1 MDRNDKA
8 RARSATI
15 RQKVFRQPT
24 RVFWWLTYTAVASR
38 LPSWSRSAKRFRV
51 FCARRFCA
59 DVHPTANIN
68 AHATLGW
75 GTRIGAH
82 GGVGA
87 HSRIGSLVTI
97 GAHVTMGPD
106 VHLITGVHPVP
117 DDYGKF
123 RDLPSSHRPIV
134 IEDDAFI
141 GARATILPGVTIGEG
156 AAVGAGAVVAKDVH
170 PGATVVGNPAREVRR
185 RAV

>member
-1 MDRNDKA
+1 MDRKDKA
-8 RARSATI
+8 AVRSRGLRAKLLRE
-15 RQKVFRQPT
+15 PG
-24 RVFWWLTYTAVASR
+24 RVFWWLVYTALASR

-68 AHATLGW
+68 AHAILSW
-75 GTRIGAH
+75 SSRIGAH

-87 HSRIGSLVTI
+87 HSRLGGPVTI

-106 VHLITGVHPVP
+106 VHFITGIHPVP
-117 DDYGKF
+117 GDYGSF
-123 RDLPSSHRPIV
+123 RDMPASQGPIV
-134 IEDDAFI
+134 VEDDVFI
-141 GARATILPGVTIGEG
+141 GARVTILPGVTVGRG
-156 AAVGAGAVVAKDVH
+156 AAIGAGSVVPKDVA

-185 RAV
+185 RQV